1 MNNPVVHFEILGRDG
16 PTLVA
21 FYRELFGWELRDA
34 TMEGYDSYSF
44 LPSPDEGIGGG
55 VGQLQPVQQPFVTIY
70 VEVADP
76 QLVLE
81 DAVRHG
87 AEVVLDVTSIPGVG
101 DIARFRDPQGN
112 IIGLV
117 RSVPPD

>member
-16 PTLVA
+16 AALVA
-21 FYRELFGWELRDA
+21 FYRQLFGWELRDA
-34 TMEGYDSYSF
+34 TMEGYSTYSF

-55 VGQLQPVQQPFVTIY
+55 VGQLQSVQQSFVTIY
-70 VEVADP
+70 VEVADAR
-76 QLVLE
+76 LVLE
-81 DAVRHG
+81 DAIRHG
-87 AEVVLDVTSIPGVG
+87 AQVVLEVNSIPGVG

-117 RSVPPD
+117 RSVTPN